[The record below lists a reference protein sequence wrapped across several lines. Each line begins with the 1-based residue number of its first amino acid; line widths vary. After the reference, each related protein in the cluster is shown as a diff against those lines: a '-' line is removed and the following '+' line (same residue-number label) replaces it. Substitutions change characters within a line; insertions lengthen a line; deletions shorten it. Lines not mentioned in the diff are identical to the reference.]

1 MNELDL
7 FTAAHTI
14 SDPAERAA
22 YLDQQAR
29 LGQDVPRAAS
39 RVSDTAGTG
48 TDAKSE
54 EATPRDLL
62 RRLC

>member
-1 MNELDL
+1 MNELDQ
-7 FTAAHTI
+7 FTAAHAI

-29 LGQDVPRAAS
+29 RGDEVPRAES

-48 TDAKSE
+48 PDAKSE
-54 EATPRDLL
+54 EVTPRDLL